1 MKDVMGLIFTG
12 ENDIHLGEL
21 TSLRAVAALPIAGR
35 YRVIDFQLSSMVHS
49 GIKNVGVITQKNY
62 SSLMD
67 HISSGR
73 EWDLHGKQGLVMLPP
88 FLTRENMGVYSGL
101 LDALKS
107 NSTYLRLSR
116 QEYIVLTNSHTI
128 YNMDYTDALKY
139 HVEKGADVTVL
150 YAHGTKAVGT
160 EGENDTFL
168 SVDEDGKV
176 TGMEIG
182 SSVPTR
188 DCASLKVY
196 ITKREL
202 LRQLVEQ
209 NYVSGWD
216 DPRMPTLC
224 GLRRRGYT
232 PASIRNFCERIGVSK
247 VASTVDYSFLE
258 HCLREDLNLHA
269 QRAMAV
275 LHPVKLRITN
285 YPEGQSETFAIE
297 NNPEDENAGTR
308 DVTFSNELWIEADDF
323 MEEPPKKY
331 NRLYPGNEVRIKG
344 AYIVR
349 CTGCVKDADGSVTE
363 VLCEYDPETR
373 GGNTPDGRKVRGTI
387 HWVDAHNCA
396 DAEVRLYDN
405 LFADADPEGDGKD
418 YLACL
423 NPDSLSVLTGCKVE
437 RMLAGAEAPA
447 AFQFLRLGY
456 FAVDNKD
463 AAPEHLV
470 FNRAVALKDSF
481 KKA

>member
-1 MKDVMGLIFTG
+1 
-12 ENDIHLGEL
+12 
-21 TSLRAVAALPIAGR
+21 
-35 YRVIDFQLSSMVHS
+35 
-49 GIKNVGVITQKNY
+49 
-62 SSLMD
+62 
-67 HISSGR
+67 
-73 EWDLHGKQGLVMLPP
+73 
-88 FLTRENMGVYSGL
+88 
-101 LDALKS
+101 
-107 NSTYLRLSR
+107 
-116 QEYIVLTNSHTI
+116 
-128 YNMDYTDALKY
+128 
-139 HVEKGADVTVL
+139 
-150 YAHGTKAVGT
+150 
-160 EGENDTFL
+160 
-168 SVDEDGKV
+168 
-176 TGMEIG
+176 
-182 SSVPTR
+182 
-188 DCASLKVY
+188 
-196 ITKREL
+196 
-202 LRQLVEQ
+202 
-209 NYVSGWD
+209 
-216 DPRMPTLC
+216 
-224 GLRRRGYT
+224 
-232 PASIRNFCERIGVSK
+232 
-247 VASTVDYSFLE
+247 
-258 HCLREDLNLHA
+258 
-269 QRAMAV
+269 MAV

-285 YPEGQSETFAIE
+285 YPEGQSETFAVE

-349 CTGCVKDADGSVTE
+349 CTGCVRDADGNVTE

-418 YLACL
+418 YLECL

-437 RMLAGAEAPA
+437 RMLTGAEAPA

-463 AAPEHLV
+463 SAPGHLV

>member
-1 MKDVMGLIFTG
+1 MPPITVMIKPVSGACNMRCRYCFYADEMKRR
-12 ENDIHLGEL
+12 E
-21 TSLRAVAALPIAGR
+21 VA
-35 YRVIDFQLSSMVHS
+35 
-49 GIKNVGVITQKNY
+49 
-62 SSLMD
+62 
-67 HISSGR
+67 ISPRMS
-73 EWDLHGKQGLVMLPP
+73 
-88 FLTRENMGVYSGL
+88 
-101 LDALKS
+101 DAL
-107 NSTYLRLSR
+107 L
-116 QEYIVLTNSHTI
+116 
-128 YNMDYTDALKY
+128 
-139 HVEKGADVTVL
+139 DVTVRRVIRSADSAVHFL
-150 YAHGTKAVGT
+150 FQGGEPTLIGLPFFERLVQLEQKYNTRALRITNAVQTNGYDLSDEMIAFFAKEHFLVGVSLDGTAQTHDLMRPDAAGRPTASVVRKTIERLREAGVSVNVLCVVNGEVAKRPSEVFDALAPYEYIQFIPCLDGLDGQTRDYSLSGEAYLAFLKETFDRYHLAYT
-160 EGENDTFL
+160 EGHP
-168 SVDEDGKV
+168 V
-176 TGMEIG
+176 
-182 SSVPTR
+182 
-188 DCASLKVY
+188 
-196 ITKREL
+196 
-202 LRQLVEQ
+202 
-209 NYVSGWD
+209 
-216 DPRMPTLC
+216 
-224 GLRRRGYT
+224 
-232 PASIRNFCERIGVSK
+232 SIRNFCERIGVSK

-323 MEEPPKKY
+323 MEEPTKKY

-349 CTGCVKDADGSVTE
+349 CTGCVKDADGNVTE
-363 VLCEYDPETR
+363 VLCEYDPASR
-373 GGNTPDGRKVRGTI
+373 GGDPADGRKVRGTI

-418 YLACL
+418 YLECL

-463 AAPEHLV
+463 STPEHLV